1 MCLLLDNWITT
12 HGTFTQDCG
21 LSVLVSESGVLLI
34 TVSFFISSLAFPVT
48 LLLMPTHF
56 ARHYGSV
63 KKSSA
68 S

>member
-21 LSVLVSESGVLLI
+21 PSVLVSESGVLLI

-48 LLLMPTHF
+48 LLMPTHF

>member
-21 LSVLVSESGVLLI
+21 LVSESGVLLI
-34 TVSFFISSLAFPVT
+34 TVWFFMSSLAFPVT
-48 LLLMPTHF
+48 LLMPTHF

>member
-34 TVSFFISSLAFPVT
+34 TVWFFMSSLAFPVT
-48 LLLMPTHF
+48 LLMPTHF
-56 ARHYGSV
+56 AR
-63 KKSSA
+63 
-68 S
+68 

>member
-12 HGTFTQDCG
+12 NGTFTQDCG

-34 TVSFFISSLAFPVT
+34 TVSFFMSSLAFPVT
-48 LLLMPTHF
+48 LLMPTHF